1 LFKKYEPQG
10 FIRYKYEGCF
20 YLITIIFNVNYKW
33 NGTWIIP
40 QVLGVENVGNWNICF
55 GNNIC
60 TNNTT
65 H

>member
-1 LFKKYEPQG
+1 MEHELFPK
-10 FIRYKYEGCF
+10 F
-20 YLITIIFNVNYKW
+20 
-33 NGTWIIP
+33 
-40 QVLGVENVGNWNICF
+40 LGVENVGNWNICF